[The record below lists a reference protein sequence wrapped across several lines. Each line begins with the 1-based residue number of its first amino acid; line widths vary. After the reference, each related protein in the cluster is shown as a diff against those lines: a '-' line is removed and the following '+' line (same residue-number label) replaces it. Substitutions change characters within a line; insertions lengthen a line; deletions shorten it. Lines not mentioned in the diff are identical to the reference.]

1 MKTIEEVMEQL
12 KQIDEVT
19 LLEVLNISS
28 EDIIDRF
35 RDKIEDDPERYR
47 LELAQWFDEDTDV
60 EEENT

>member
-47 LELAQWFDEDTDV
+47 LELAQWFDEDIDV
-60 EEENT
+60 EEEQ